1 MPLSPEILEP
11 VGRHFG
17 VAHRVLDVLMPEVVL
32 QGSGVVTIIG
42 KLKPA
47 GVSEHVGCA
56 LNGILAASRSL
67 RMR

>member
-1 MPLSPEILEP
+1 
-11 VGRHFG
+11 
-17 VAHRVLDVLMPEVVL
+17 MPEVVL